1 MTVYELM
8 QQLQDCDRPDA
19 EVRLVVEVEVEG
31 DVRAE
36 YIHPAI
42 KEVFYSSLVSN
53 TVVVSAS
60 EAK

>member
-1 MTVYELM
+1 MTVSELI

-19 EVRLVVEVEVEG
+19 EIRLVVEVEG
-31 DVRAE
+31 DVRTE

-53 TVVVSAS
+53 TVVVSG
-60 EAK
+60 EQAK